1 MINRQAKITTVL
13 KKLGYGDNFSPLQP
27 REVYDN
33 ITTKAEARDE
43 IRGPCYRE
51 RNLRL
56 CQVAMLILVKISN
69 SLQYDSL
76 N

>member
-27 REVYDN
+27 REVYD
-33 ITTKAEARDE
+33 ITTKAGAGDE

-76 N
+76 K